1 MGRLEPVHTTVHT
14 SIGTRRKESF
24 PTHLLGDLSWRYP
37 VCSGQ
42 TARIAGDPVQG
53 PGVPSVDPVRLQQSW
68 AFMHEHGVAVGQS
81 VREIKLGPK
90 TDQDDWASYR
100 AGMLWILT
108 LDPGDP
114 LAPWRRGVRMADVVF
129 RVAAVFPIEWV
140 GEGLR
145 DDLPF
150 DVDAFLQELRD
161 EDQRCR

>member
-1 MGRLEPVHTTVHT
+1 
-14 SIGTRRKESF
+14 
-24 PTHLLGDLSWRYP
+24 
-37 VCSGQ
+37 
-42 TARIAGDPVQG
+42 
-53 PGVPSVDPVRLQQSW
+53 
-68 AFMHEHGVAVGQS
+68 MHEHGVAVGQS

-161 EDQRCR
+161 EDQRCRIQ